1 MASGEET
8 GRLSQWF
15 REFQEPLRRFMG
27 GRRGVPSAELDD
39 LAQEVF
45 LRMLRYDREDFVTDP
60 RGYLF
65 KIAANVASEWSIRA
79 RQRLP
84 HESMWLED
92 LIDDT
97 DVVSDIER
105 RERDLTLRAAL
116 QGLPPRMREVLRL
129 HYGEGLKHAAIA
141 DRIGVTRRVV
151 KREIIEAYVRLR
163 VMLAGDDGRIA
174 DTTRVSTMSAGGKP

>member
-1 MASGEET
+1 MASQDDPS
-8 GRLSQWF
+8 RLAQWF
-15 REFQEPLRRFMG
+15 REFQAPLRRFMG
-27 GRRGVPSAELDD
+27 GRRGVPRAELDD

-65 KIAANVASEWSIRA
+65 KIAANVASEWFMRA

-84 HESMWLED
+84 HESMWLEE

-97 DVVSDIER
+97 DVVKDIER
-105 RERDLTLRAAL
+105 SERDSTLRAAL
-116 QGLPPRMREVLRL
+116 QELPPRMREILRL
-129 HYGEGLKHAAIA
+129 HYGEGLKHEAIA
-141 DRIGVTRRVV
+141 DRMGVTRRVV

-163 VMLAGDDGRIA
+163 ATLADDDVQTSEA
-174 DTTRVSTMSAGGKP
+174 CTVTRLSASAKQ